1 MPFPCRLLPALGL
14 LLLAAGWPALLQAHA
29 MLHEVAE
36 GESVVVRFSFP
47 GGDQPWF
54 EPYEV
59 RAPGMDTVFQSGRVN
74 ARGEVSFRP
83 DRAGEWRVRVFTEDG
98 HGAVVTV
105 DVAEAGRI
113 AAVHSHHAHA
123 HDYAWRVAAALGYLL
138 LFFSLLIIW
147 RHRRARAGPG

>member
-1 MPFPCRLLPALGL
+1 MPARRQFLPALGL
-14 LLLAAGWPALLQAHA
+14 LLVAAGWPGLLQAHA

-36 GESVVVRFSFP
+36 GESIVVRFSFP
-47 GGDQPWF
+47 GGEQPWF

-59 RAPGMDTVFQSGRVN
+59 FAPGMDTPFQSGRVN

-83 DRAGEWRVRVFTEDG
+83 DRDGEWQLRVFTEDG

-105 DVAEAGRI
+105 GIDEAGRI
-113 AAVHSHHAHA
+113 AAVHSYQAHA
-123 HDYAWRVAAALGYLL
+123 HDYPWRVAAALGYLM

-147 RHRRARAGPG
+147 RQRRARAGPG